1 MHITQQTLE
10 LLEDQYFFEPG
21 TEMAKKDPVLI
32 KNNIETFL
40 ISPQFYFGSDSQVSV
55 CCYRCCYACNHC
67 KFHLFTYLSH
77 CCHIVRI
84 QYYSPDELNR
94 RYEKTSSIGSK
105 RVVSRTVRN
114 NVIFIYKYYSFIII
128 KICPRKRKELVY
140 KLSQI

>member
-40 ISPQFYFGSDSQVSV
+40 ISPQFYFGSDSQVRV
-55 CCYRCCYACNHC
+55 VIVVLLHYAYNRCQ
-67 KFHLFTYLSH
+67 FRMFTFQI
-77 CCHIVRI
+77 IVIARV

-114 NVIFIYKYYSFIII
+114 NVINVIFIN
-128 KICPRKRKELVY
+128 KICTRWRK
-140 KLSQI
+140 